1 MFKPY
6 TAAVACLLL
15 CAALPVQTSALE
27 LLKDI
32 NTVPVPL
39 DAALGSWTTVGG
51 DVLFVMDDH
60 IHGPELWRTNGT
72 VLGTA
77 MVKDINPGPT
87 GSNPKEL
94 TVVNGI
100 LYFYADDG
108 SNGQELW
115 RSDGTAAGTHI
126 VADINAGKAD
136 GVGGSISSPF
146 ITSINSILYFNGTS
160 SGSDQ
165 ELWRSD
171 GTAQGTYRLK
181 DINTGLPASYPQFL
195 MAAGNRLYFIAADS
209 NSRYTLWTSDGTTGG
224 TQQVNGTGAGFTNGI
239 PAGSLV
245 SAGNG
250 IYFQANNGSQNVFCY
265 ADSAQHVQTITDSL
279 LSRSDTQISQP
290 VPFGNA
296 AIFTASVVSGDI
308 STRGV
313 YLYGVSGPSLSQLMR
328 LGDVGVA
335 QTPGLTPAGERMFF
349 IGPGTTL
356 WITDGTSSGTRQLGS
371 KSVFADIQFVTSS
384 SAVPTQLDD
393 PNVIYFL
400 AGASSNPS
408 IWRSDGTDAGTY
420 LFATTNASFVSSA
433 MAARQGN
440 LYYADGRFSDTGW
453 EPWIS
458 DGTSA
463 GTHLLADLVPGPGES
478 QPLGFALSGNRV
490 YFSALSAT
498 TGNRGPAVSDGTTSG
513 TYSLGKGDAV
523 VNTASASPA
532 FMTPLHNSILF
543 TANDGVHQWQP
554 WISDGTANGTRM
566 LAVITPP
573 STQSNVY
580 SSGSYVPLGNLAVF
594 QADDGVHGVEPWV
607 TDGTAGGTQLLKDI
621 NPGSAT
627 SSPSYVLDSAV
638 ISNVLYFTA
647 DDGNHGTEL
656 WRTDATA
663 AGTYMVSDLTPGSN
677 GSGISRLHNVNGT
690 LLFSLD
696 QGNSNALWVSD
707 GSAGGTHVLNA
718 SVATET
724 LTPVDFNGF
733 SYFSGT
739 TTSTQHQIWR
749 TDGTPGGTT
758 QVSNAQV
765 GVADGNLYAAS
776 SHLVFMGCSTDCGLY
791 SSDGKSAGIQKLNGD
806 QPQQTAAFGGLV
818 FYFVDTGTYHALH
831 VTDGTVAGTKE
842 ILRFPNGYD
851 PQFFGFAQIHGVV
864 TFFARDPQLGTG
876 LWRTDGTAAGTALV
890 AIAPDPTN
898 IATMPASLPVPCGIG
913 DACLSFST
921 AALGGELYLLHGTV
935 PNAGNDT
942 ASTQVGTPVAV
953 TVLANDGSWTSPV
966 NPASVVIA
974 SNPSHGSVTSGSDGR
989 ITYTPE
995 SGFSGMDSFTYTVA
1009 DQQGQ
1014 ASKPATVSVVVAAPA
1029 GPSPGTAPAVGS
1041 SSSGGS
1047 SSSSNSSGGSGGS
1060 SGSGGGGGGAF
1071 DEFAIL
1077 SLLALASTRA
1087 HRKKGTA

>member
-1 MFKPY
+1 MLRSNL
-6 TAAVACLLL
+6 AVAVCLLL
-15 CAALPVQTSALE
+15 AFATAAPVPALE
-27 LLKDI
+27 LLRDI
-32 NTVPVPL
+32 NTTPVPL
-39 DAALGSWTTVGG
+39 DAAPSSWTTLDG

-60 IHGPELWRTNGT
+60 IHGPELWRTDGT
-72 VLGTA
+72 VTGTV

-94 TVVNGI
+94 TLVNGI
-100 LYFYADDG
+100 VYFYADDG
-108 SNGQELW
+108 TNGQELW
-115 RSDGTAAGTHI
+115 RSDGTAAGTYI
-126 VADINAGKAD
+126 VANINPGKAD

-146 ITSINSILYFNGTS
+146 ITSINGILYFNGTS
-160 SGSDQ
+160 SGYDQ

-181 DINTGLPASYPQFL
+181 DSNTGLPAFYPQFL
-195 MAAGNRLYFIAADS
+195 AVTGNRLYFIAADH

-224 TQQVNGTGAGFTNGI
+224 TLQVNGTSAGFNNGI

-250 IYFQANNGSQNVFCY
+250 IYFQANNGSQNLLCY
-265 ADSAQHVQTITDSL
+265 ADAGQHVQTITDSL
-279 LSRSDTQISQP
+279 LSRSDTQVSQP

-296 AIFTASVVSGDI
+296 AVFSASVFSGD
-308 STRGV
+308 SNTKGV
-313 YLYGVSGPSLSQLMR
+313 YLYGVSGSSLSQLMR
-328 LGDVGVA
+328 LGDLGVA
-335 QTPGLTPAGERMFF
+335 QTPGLAAAGKHMFF

-356 WITDGTSSGTRQLGS
+356 WVTDGTSGGTRQLGS
-371 KSVFADIQFVTSS
+371 KSAFVDIQFVTSS

-420 LFATTNASFVSSA
+420 LFATTNPSFVSSA
-433 MAARQGN
+433 MAARQGK

-463 GTHLLADLVPGPGES
+463 GTHLLADLIPGPDES
-478 QPLGFALSGNRV
+478 QPLGFALAGNRV

-498 TGNRGPAVSDGTTSG
+498 TGNRGPVVSDGTTNG
-513 TYSLGKGDAV
+513 TYSLNKGDAV
-523 VNTASASPA
+523 VNTASANPA
-532 FMTPLHNSILF
+532 FMTPFLNSLLF

-554 WISDGTANGTRM
+554 WITDGTANGTRM
-566 LAVITPP
+566 LALITPA
-573 STQSNVY
+573 SVQSNVN

-594 QADDGVHGVEPWV
+594 QADDGVHGMEPWV
-607 TDGTAGGTQLLKDI
+607 TDGTTGGTQLLRDI

-627 SSPSYVLDSAV
+627 SSPSYVFDSAV
-638 ISNVLYFTA
+638 INNVLYFTA
-647 DDGNHGTEL
+647 DDGSHGNEL

-663 AGTYMVSDLTPGSN
+663 SGTYMVSDLTPGPN
-677 GSGISRLHNVNGT
+677 GSGIGRLHNVNGT
-690 LLFSLD
+690 LMFSLN
-696 QGNSNALWVSD
+696 QGNSNVLWVSD
-707 GSAGGTHVLNA
+707 GTAGGTHVLNA

-724 LTPVDFNGF
+724 LNPVDFNGF

-739 TTSTQHQIWR
+739 TTSTQRQIWR
-749 TDGTPGGTT
+749 TDGTRGGTT

-791 SSDGKSAGIQKLNGD
+791 SSDGNSAGIQKLNSD
-806 QPQQTAAFGGLV
+806 QPQQAASFGGQV

-831 VTDGTVAGTKE
+831 VTDGTVTGTKE

-864 TFFARDPQLGTG
+864 TFTARDPQLGTS
-876 LWRTDGTAAGTALV
+876 LWRTDGTVAGTALV
-890 AIAPDPTN
+890 AVAPDSTN
-898 IATMPASLPVPCGIG
+898 IATMPGSLPVACGGG
-913 DACLSFST
+913 DACIGLST
-921 AALGGELYLLHGTV
+921 AALGYELYVLHGTL
-935 PNAGNDT
+935 PNAGDDT
-942 ASTQVGTPVAV
+942 GSTQVGTPVAV
-953 TVLANDGSWTSPV
+953 TVLANDGSWNSPL

-974 SNPSHGSVTSGSDGR
+974 SNPGHGSAASGSDGR

-1009 DQQGQ
+1009 DQQRQ
-1014 ASKPATVSVVVAAPA
+1014 TSKPATVTMVVAAPV
-1029 GPSPGTAPAVGS
+1029 GPLPGTAPAGGSSSGSSGGSGS
-1041 SSSGGS
+1041 SSSGS
-1047 SSSSNSSGGSGGS
+1047 SGTSGGGSGG
-1060 SGSGGGGGGAF
+1060 AF
-1071 DEFAIL
+1071 DGFA
-1077 SLLALASTRA
+1077 LLALLAGSSTRIRR
-1087 HRKKGTA
+1087 RKDPA